1 MTRHNCP
8 NCGAPIESAQCPYCG
23 TVFYDF
29 TVIDS
34 DNPTYIRVNMHG
46 HQMVFKAV
54 MQSVEINMRSGISSW
69 CGGEI
74 NMLGGPSWYEDSHAM
89 DAIIEF
95 MILPDDDGVLMKRTE
110 LKGENGCQST

>member
-8 NCGAPIESAQCPYCG
+8 NCGAPIESTQCPYCG

-34 DNPTYIRVNMHG
+34 DKPTYIRMNWRG

-54 MQSVEINMRSGISSW
+54 MRSVEVNMSSGSLFW
-69 CGGEI
+69 RGG
-74 NMLGGPSWYEDSHAM
+74 DTM
-89 DAIIEF
+89 DAVIEF
-95 MILPDDDGVLMKRTE
+95 IILPDDDGVLMKRTE

>member
-8 NCGAPIESAQCPYCG
+8 NCGAPITETECPYCG

-29 TVIDS
+29 ATLDS
-34 DNPTYIRVNMHG
+34 DKPTYIRMNWHG

-54 MQSVEINMRSGISSW
+54 MQSVEVNMRSDGSFW

-74 NMLGGPSWYEDSHAM
+74 NMLGGSWYEDRHAM
-89 DAIIEF
+89 DAVIEF
-95 MILPDDDGVLMKRTE
+95 MILPDDDGVLMKRIE
-110 LKGENGCQST
+110 LNGE

>member
-1 MTRHNCP
+1 MKRHNCP
-8 NCGAPIESAQCPYCG
+8 NCGAPIEATQCPYCG

-34 DNPTYIRVNMHG
+34 DKPTYIRMNWHG

-54 MQSVEINMRSGISSW
+54 MQSVEVNMRSGSSFW
-69 CGGEI
+69 RGGNE
-74 NMLGGPSWYEDSHAM
+74 M

-110 LKGENGCQST
+110 LKGEHGCQST

>member
-8 NCGAPIESAQCPYCG
+8 NCGAPIESTQCPYCG

-34 DNPTYIRVNMHG
+34 DKPTYIRMNWRG

-54 MQSVEINMRSGISSW
+54 MQSVEINMRSGSLFW
-69 CGGEI
+69 CGGDE
-74 NMLGGPSWYEDSHAM
+74 M
-89 DAIIEF
+89 DAVIEF